1 VNLVYLL
8 IGTLLLVLVVG
19 MQLQMK
25 NMIKKLDELTEIEEK
40 SKEIQ
45 ES

>member
-19 MQLQMK
+19 MQIQMRS
-25 NMIKKLDELTEIEEK
+25 MIKKLDELTEVENK
-40 SKEIQ
+40 SKEGH

>member
-1 VNLVYLL
+1 MNLIYLL

-25 NMIKKLDELTEIEEK
+25 NMIKKLDELTDIDDE
-40 SKEIQ
+40 SKEVQ
-45 ES
+45 GS